1 MTQVNTVILHS
12 IERLKVEPNA
22 LSFDQPTNLIILEV
36 GGLEGREGENIKPA
50 FSSNIHNLAIV
61 NSTMINL
68 NSNLF
73 SKKLRPFQFHLVG
86 SVLSSRLP
94 TSSQD
99 QGDLFNFESQL
110 TKIVINRCNVT
121 NSLNSNFIKA
131 TAIHVEVKTDLLNAK
146 NPKFW

>member
-1 MTQVNTVILHS
+1 M
-12 IERLKVEPNA
+12 LKTDPNA
-22 LSFDQPTNLIILEV
+22 FSFDQPTNLIILEV
-36 GGLEGREGENIKPA
+36 EGLQPVGEGHSVQA
-50 FSSNIHNLAIV
+50 SFSSNIHNLAIV

-146 NPKFW
+146 NPNL